1 MLRHEWHSV
10 QPGCDVIKL
19 KMFLGR
25 RIQEKGVGGRGG
37 GTRREYGREKFYK
50 LKILTWCTQCSSQA
64 RGRGG
69 RRGWEKG

>member
-37 GTRREYGREKFYK
+37 YEKRVWK
-50 LKILTWCTQCSSQA
+50 GEILQTENINVVHTM
-64 RGRGG
+64 
-69 RRGWEKG
+69 